1 MALMIVII
9 INMSAG
15 IWALVRHEQV
25 DLLEIAHHKHVFELT
40 ISENRTDLGHID
52 SALWDQI
59 HSKVY

>member
-1 MALMIVII
+1 MALMTVII

-25 DLLEIAHHKHVFELT
+25 DLLAIAHHKHVFELA
-40 ISENRTDLGHID
+40 ISENHTDLDHMN

-59 HSKVY
+59 HSEVY